1 MVGCREGGK
10 LGIRVAG
17 GRVGDRVAGEVDGEV
32 DGGVGAGATQIVH
45 PIPLIPTSLC
55 QRIVPFNGTEMLT
68 GPVSPQNLVQPVAAS
83 RL

>member
-1 MVGCREGGK
+1 MGCREGGK

-17 GRVGDRVAGEVDGEV
+17 GRVGDRVAGEVDGDV
-32 DGGVGAGATQIVH
+32 DGGVSAGATQIVH
-45 PIPLIPTSLC
+45 PSRLVLTSLC